1 MTLRAK
7 WPACQRSIS
16 SAAVARC
23 ATDPTNFPP
32 PNGVSDS
39 PADRCHQGGWDQ
51 SATVHLSNPQK
62 RTANPFSP
70 TLSDICPASLS
81 ARLSSIALDLLAPG
95 LTEPLRISSFPSFSF
110 FFYSSFPHLHI
121 NKSAA
126 RKGCAV
132 GGFFFF
138 ASRTALQL
146 VFCTFMRFCR
156 IFFSCI
162 SVSKC
167 VFFYFNGLLVCGNG
181 YRNWQEMK
189 TLQILWFATCPL
201 FTWCQCNCFSS
212 SYVTFCLRFL
222 WETRVVVVGAV
233 VGGHYQQQTPECL
246 WVCPSWRHPTAQQ
259 SRLFFSLLALQEESF
274 FKTEVT
280 TGRIPDVMD
289 HLLWMTA
296 CVLNGG
302 KAEAIQQRHYQE
314 VAALSRR
321 AANAHTWTQEMHRGR
336 SKMEEWSRT
345 GNRGVTSLS
354 SNPDRFLWVCSFLA
368 LILCVSW
375 LITSSRNE
383 CARSHSVVKASG
395 LSIQRDKWYTKEK
408 ENRQDSLFSTMD
420 SAKEIPLFQGHK
432 WCAFLE
438 GSFRIVF

>member
-156 IFFSCI
+156 IFFFLYFCFKMCI
-162 SVSKC
+162 FLLQWAACMWKWIQERTGDENFADIVVCHVSFVHLMPMQLLLVILCYFLFEIFMRDKSGGGGCGGGRPLPTTNPRVLVGVSKLTTSNSAAESLILLPVSASGR
-167 VFFYFNGLLVCGNG
+167 VFF
-181 YRNWQEMK
+181 
-189 TLQILWFATCPL
+189 
-201 FTWCQCNCFSS
+201 
-212 SYVTFCLRFL
+212 
-222 WETRVVVVGAV
+222 
-233 VGGHYQQQTPECL
+233 
-246 WVCPSWRHPTAQQ
+246 
-259 SRLFFSLLALQEESF
+259 
-274 FKTEVT
+274 
-280 TGRIPDVMD
+280 
-289 HLLWMTA
+289 
-296 CVLNGG
+296 
-302 KAEAIQQRHYQE
+302 
-314 VAALSRR
+314 
-321 AANAHTWTQEMHRGR
+321 
-336 SKMEEWSRT
+336 
-345 GNRGVTSLS
+345 
-354 SNPDRFLWVCSFLA
+354 
-368 LILCVSW
+368 
-375 LITSSRNE
+375 
-383 CARSHSVVKASG
+383 
-395 LSIQRDKWYTKEK
+395 
-408 ENRQDSLFSTMD
+408 
-420 SAKEIPLFQGHK
+420 
-432 WCAFLE
+432 
-438 GSFRIVF
+438 